1 MKQFFKFMFASLL
14 GFFIGLFL
22 LFFIMAGMLASL
34 ASLGKKEAVK
44 LEKNSLLHLTL
55 NQDVA
60 DRGGEG
66 PFDNFDIMSFSA
78 GQTIGL
84 NDLLNNLKKA
94 AEDDHIQGILLDLS
108 MVPSGWATIDEIR
121 DALLRFKE
129 TGKFIV
135 SYGEN
140 YTQKAYYLATVADE
154 ILLHPEGMIDFRGL
168 QAESMFFKNMLDRLG
183 IEPQLIRHGDYKSAG
198 EPFVLDRMSPENREQ
213 TSAIIHHVWD
223 HLLANIEA
231 SRQLDAAH
239 LNRVANGVLTRNATL
254 ALESVMIDGIM
265 YRDELRASLNA
276 RLDQEAEEDLKLV
289 SLNRYARAPLPKSMI
304 QPRSRDKI
312 AVVYASGSILP
323 GEGSGRTIGSAG
335 MAKAM
340 REARIDTTVKAI
352 VFRINS
358 PGGSALASDVILR
371 EVKLAA
377 AEKPVIASMG
387 NVAAS
392 GGYYIA
398 VGADKI
404 VASPSTLT
412 GSIGVFGMVPNMQ
425 HFFDEKLGVT
435 FDHVKTNE
443 LADFVSIHR
452 PLTPT
457 ERRLMQEMVEQ
468 VYNTFIGHVAEER
481 DMPLTKVDE
490 LGGGRVWS
498 GVEALDNGLIDA
510 FGGLGYAIEQ
520 AAEMAGLEQYRIVE
534 YPTRKDFL
542 ARIMEDFGAS
552 IGDRMVERKL
562 GPAYRYYKQIE
573 EINQMGGV
581 LARMPMD
588 LVIE

>member
-1 MKQFFKFMFASLL
+1 MFASLL

-22 LFFIMAGMLASL
+22 LFLIMAGMLASL
-34 ASLGKKEAVK
+34 ASLGRKEAVK
-44 LEKNSLLHLTL
+44 LEKKSLLHLTL

-60 DRGGEG
+60 DRGADG
-66 PFDNFDIMSFSA
+66 PFDSFDFTSFSA
-78 GQTIGL
+78 GQTTGL
-84 NDLLNNLKKA
+84 NDLLNSLKKA
-94 AEDDHIQGILLDLS
+94 AEDEHIQGILLDLS

-121 DALLRFKE
+121 EALLNFRE

-168 QAESMFFKNMLDRLG
+168 QAESIFFKNMLDRLG

-213 TSAIIHHVWD
+213 TMAIIQHLWD
-223 HLLANIEA
+223 HLLANIQTT
-231 SRQLDAAH
+231 RQLDAAH
-239 LNRVANGVLTRNATL
+239 LNRVANGALTRNATL
-254 ALESVMIDGIM
+254 ALESNMIDGIM

-276 RLDQEAEEDLKLV
+276 RLEQEAEEDLNLV
-289 SLNRYARAPLPKSMI
+289 SLGRYMRAPLPKSMV

-323 GEGSGRTIGSAG
+323 GEGSGRTIGSAS
-335 MAKAM
+335 MAKAL
-340 REARIDTTVKAI
+340 REARLDTTVKAI

-412 GSIGVFGMVPNMQ
+412 GSIGVFGLLPNMQ
-425 HFFDEKLGVT
+425 HFFDDKLGIT

-443 LADFVSIHR
+443 LADLGSIHR
-452 PLTPT
+452 PMTPT

-468 VYNTFIGHVAEER
+468 IYNTFIGHVAEER
-481 DMPLTKVDE
+481 DMPLTRVDE

-498 GVEALDNGLIDA
+498 GVEALDNGLVDA
-510 FGGLGYAIEQ
+510 FGGMTYAIEQ
-520 AAEMAGLEQYRIVE
+520 AAEMAGLEKYRIVE
-534 YPTRKDFL
+534 YPTRKDFFT
-542 ARIMEDFGAS
+542 RIMEDFGTS
-552 IGDRMVERKL
+552 ISERMVERKL
-562 GPAYRYYKQIE
+562 GPAYRYYQQIE

-581 LARMPMD
+581 LARKPMD